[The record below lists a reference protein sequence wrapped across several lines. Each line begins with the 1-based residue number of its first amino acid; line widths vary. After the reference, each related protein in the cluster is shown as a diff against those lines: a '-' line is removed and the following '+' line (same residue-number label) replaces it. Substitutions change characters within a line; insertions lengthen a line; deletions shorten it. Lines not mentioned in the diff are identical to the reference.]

1 MHFVILFMRECLAC
15 TSQSLP
21 TKLPMLNT
29 IAGLSKR
36 IIELFD
42 ALDKFAS
49 EDEPWQHKGAAMRCA
64 AMCGCAMWHRCR

>member
-1 MHFVILFMRECLAC
+1 
-15 TSQSLP
+15 
-21 TKLPMLNT
+21 MLNT

-49 EDEPWQHKGAAMRCA
+49 EEYRGKYERRYGTSFPLTTYALHDR
-64 AMCGCAMWHRCR
+64 